1 MFPNTGAKPDQI
13 RAGRFGAMLSRDTR
27 AGER

>member
-1 MFPNTGAKPDQI
+1 MFPNTAAKRDQI
-13 RAGRFGAMLSRDTR
+13 KAGRFGTMLNRDTR